1 MTVTHDIDMDLLR
14 PGVRPLVCAVQG
26 ERCSR
31 VLCFH
36 LTRGGTAWSAPEGT
50 AAAVRFRK
58 ADGTGG
64 IYDSLPDGTSACV
77 LSANTVSVTLA
88 PQVLTCAG
96 PAAVQLEL
104 YLGEQVLASFSVCL
118 LVEADPS
125 AGADPSEDYY
135 NWQQAMDAHPK
146 FAQLQEQIDALAQGS
161 GLPEVDEADEGKL
174 LQVVDGAWELVDP
187 DMPGGIAGDGLVDD
201 APAIQLLLDTN
212 DEVILPKGT
221 YYLQS
226 SLKINRDHCRFLC
239 KGTLL
244 VNAETALE
252 LAASYCHV
260 KIAHIKSRYDGT
272 WSEDSSWSFPVSGVK
287 LGSDTV
293 KVYYN
298 TVEVDYIERCKNGI
312 WLAPVGDNTGV
323 AHNII
328 KFGDIF
334 AEYGIR
340 FQPGDGAYVFVCAN
354 HFYGGKLRG
363 KHPVYTE
370 KGANQTD
377 PFNGN
382 TFHHIAMEGCQREM
396 VLGFFCYN
404 AFRDLRLSPQ
414 ENEIVY
420 PSPHIVFDEY
430 SFGNV
435 ISNHGSVNIDQIT
448 DPYKS
453 GTTWGWAHWLGN
465 EYTGKSV
472 VCGEQGVEIFLGDS
486 CRSSYGSFIVENR
499 RGIHLEGLNQ
509 DIDLSNHNHAIDG
522 LICYCTATTADVNIR
537 LAKGYH
543 YFGAQKLY
551 VYVAQISE
559 PWAVRVTQYD
569 QETGEDVAIVPA
581 SVFSE
586 PGMYEL
592 ECVYAIGWLVR
603 RLESA
608 HIFPADRIPAIAP
621 PVDPDTLAA
630 WNGWYDTEAAGASM
644 DTITDVTFTNSY
656 TADGTEDAS
665 WTADR
670 SGTGS
675 IMAYRKGTSVVV
687 TATTGARKLKLNPDS
702 RYMFAAGGSS
712 AEYGQ
717 FSKLAKISGTE
728 LFVASDSTN
737 MQRLCQNNTALAS
750 SIRIPKGVTDLENA
764 FKGCTAL
771 TEPPVLPDTV
781 TDMSSAFL
789 GCSAMQTLPNIPA
802 NVQELDYAFQGCTA
816 LTDVTGCVI
825 PESATN
831 IRAIFNGA
839 TGISGTVEIHAQS
852 LADYANAFKNAPNT
866 AAIQII
872 LTGTCPNLTEI
883 AATNTAGYVTV

>member
-14 PGVRPLVCAVQG
+14 PGVRPLVRAVQG

-36 LTRGGTAWSAPEGT
+36 LTQGGTAWSVPEG
-50 AAAVRFRK
+50 AGAAVRFRK

-64 IYDSLPDGTSACV
+64 IYDSLPDGTAACT

-88 PQVLTCAG
+88 PQTLTCAG
-96 PAAVQLEL
+96 PAAVQAEL
-104 YLGEQVLASFSVCL
+104 YLGEQVLATFSVCL
-118 LVEADPS
+118 LVEEDPS

-135 NWQQAMDAHPK
+135 NWQQAMDSHPG
-146 FAQLQEQIDALAQGS
+146 FARLQAKIDER
-161 GLPEVDEADEGKL
+161 GLPEVDEADEGRL

-187 DMPGGIAGDGLVDD
+187 DMPMGIAADGLTDD
-201 APAIQLLLDTN
+201 APAIQLLLDTC
-212 DEVILPKGT
+212 DEVILPAGT
-221 YYLQS
+221 YYLES
-226 SLKINRDHCRFLC
+226 SLKMNRDRCRFRC
-239 KGTLL
+239 GGTLL

-252 LAASYCHV
+252 LSASHCHV
-260 KIAHIKSRYDGT
+260 TVARIKSRYDGT
-272 WSEDSSWSFPVSGVK
+272 WSEENSWSFPVSGVK
-287 LGSDTV
+287 LGAQAG

-298 TVEVDYIERCKNGI
+298 TVEVDFIERCKNGI
-312 WLAPVGDNTGV
+312 WLAPSGDNAGV
-323 AHNII
+323 AHNVIR
-328 KFGDIF
+328 FGDVF

-370 KGANQTD
+370 KGPDQTD

-404 AFRDLRLSPQ
+404 AFRELRLSPQ
-414 ENEIVY
+414 ENDIVY
-420 PSPHIVFDEY
+420 PDPHIVFDEY

-435 ISNHGSVNIDQIT
+435 IGNHGSLNIDQIT

-472 VCGEQGVEIFLGDS
+472 VCGEQGVETFLGDS
-486 CRSSYGSFIVENR
+486 CRSSYGSFIVPNR
-499 RGIHLEGLNQ
+499 RGIHAEGRNR
-509 DIDLSNHNHAIDG
+509 DIDLSADSHAIDG
-522 LICYCTATTADVNIR
+522 LLCYCTADTADVNIR
-537 LAKGYH
+537 LSRGYH
-543 YFGAQKLY
+543 YFGARRLR
-551 VYVAQISE
+551 VYVDRRSD
-559 PWAVRVTQYD
+559 PYCVRVKQYD
-569 QETGEDVAIVPA
+569 EETGEDVTVAVLPGT
-581 SVFSE
+581 
-586 PGMYEL
+586 GMYEL

-603 RLESA
+603 AVEHT
-608 HIFPADRIPAIAP
+608 HIFPADQIPAIAP

-630 WNGWYDTEAAGASM
+630 WNGWYDSEAAGASM
-644 DTITDVTFTNSY
+644 ETVTDVTFTNSY

-665 WTADR
+665 WAADR
-670 SGTGS
+670 DGTGS

-687 TATTGARKLKLNPDS
+687 TATTGARKLRLNPDS

-712 AEYGQ
+712 EEYGM
-717 FSKLAKISGTE
+717 FTNLAKISGTE

-750 SIRIPKGVTDLENA
+750 SIRIPRGVTNLENA

-781 TDMSSAFL
+781 TDLSSAFL
-789 GCSAMQTLPNIPA
+789 GCSLLEALPDIPA
-802 NVQELDYAFQGCTA
+802 NAEELDYAFQGCTA

-825 PESATN
+825 PQSATN
-831 IRAIFNGA
+831 IRAMFNGA
-839 TGISGTVEIHAQS
+839 TGIRGAVEINAQN
-852 LADYANAFKNAPNT
+852 LTDYANAFKNAPNT
-866 AAIQII
+866 AENGLT
-872 LTGTCPNLTEI
+872 LTGTCPVLTEI
-883 AATNTAGYVTV
+883 AATNTAGYVTA

>member
-14 PGVRPLVCAVQG
+14 PGVRPLVCGVQG

-36 LTRGGTAWSAPEGT
+36 LTRGGTAFSLPEGA

-64 IYDSLPDGTSACV
+64 IYDALPDGTAACV
-77 LSANTVSVTLA
+77 ISANTVSVTLA

-96 PAAVQLEL
+96 PAVVQLEL
-104 YLGEQVLASFSVCL
+104 YLGEQVLSSFSVCL

-135 NWQQAMDAHPK
+135 NWQQAMAAHPR
-146 FAQLQEQIDALAQGS
+146 FDQLQAQIDALAQSS
-161 GLPEVDEADEGKL
+161 GLPQVDEGDEGKL

-187 DMPGGIAGDGLVDD
+187 DMPEGLAGDGVTDD

-226 SLKINRDHCRFLC
+226 SLKMNRDHCRFVC

-252 LAASYCHV
+252 LGASFCHV
-260 KIAHIKSRYDGT
+260 KIAHIKSKYNGS
-272 WSEDSSWSFPVSGVK
+272 WSEETSWVFPVSGIK

-293 KVYYN
+293 RVYFN
-298 TVEVDYIERCKNGI
+298 TVEVDSIERCKNGI
-312 WLAPVGDNTGV
+312 WLAPSGENTGV
-323 AHNII
+323 AHNIL

-334 AEYGIR
+334 AEYGIH
-340 FQPGDGAYVFVCAN
+340 FQPGDGAYVFICAN

-370 KGANQTD
+370 PGANQTD

-382 TFHHIAMEGCQREM
+382 TFHHIALEGCQREM
-396 VLGFFCYN
+396 VLNFFCYN
-404 AFRDLRLSPQ
+404 AFRELRLSPQ

-420 PSPHIVFDEY
+420 PDPHIVFDEH

-435 ISNHGSVNIDQIT
+435 ISNHGSLNIDQIS

-465 EYTGKSV
+465 EYAGKSV
-472 VCGEQGVEIFLGDS
+472 VCGKQGVETFLGDS

-499 RGIHLEGLNQ
+499 RGIHVEGRNR
-509 DIDLSNHNHAIDG
+509 DIDLSADKHAIDG
-522 LICYCTATTADVNIR
+522 LICYCTAASADVNIR
-537 LAKGYH
+537 LARGYH
-543 YFGAQKLY
+543 YFGARKLY
-551 VYVAQISE
+551 VYVAQRVD
-559 PWAVRVTQYD
+559 PWAVRVKQYD
-569 QETGEDVAIVPA
+569 EELGEDVDIVPA
-581 SVFSE
+581 SVFTE

-603 RLESA
+603 KLPGSYL
-608 HIFPADRIPAIAP
+608 FPVDRIPAIAT
-621 PVDPDTLAA
+621 PVEPDTLAA
-630 WNGWYDTEAAGASM
+630 WNGWYDTEAAGAAM
-644 DTITDVTFTNSY
+644 DTITDVTFTNRYSP
-656 TADGTEDAS
+656 DGTEDAS
-665 WTADR
+665 WAADR
-670 SGTGS
+670 GGTGT
-675 IMAYRKGTSVVV
+675 IMAYRRGTSVVV
-687 TATTGARKLKLNPDS
+687 TATTGARKIKLNPDS
-702 RYMFAAGGSS
+702 QYMFAAGGSE
-712 AEYGQ
+712 AAYGQ
-717 FSKLAKISGTE
+717 FSSLAQIQGTE

-737 MQRLCQNNTALAS
+737 MQRLCQNNAALAS
-750 SIRIPKGVTDLENA
+750 SIRIPKGVTNLENA

-781 TDMSSAFL
+781 TDMGSAFL
-789 GCSAMQTLPNIPA
+789 GCSAMKTLPDIPA
-802 NVQELDYAFQGCTA
+802 NAVELDYAFQGCTA

-825 PESATN
+825 PESAAN
-831 IRAIFNGA
+831 IRAMFNGA
-839 TGISGTVEIHAQS
+839 ANISGTVEINALS
-852 LADYANAFKNAPNT
+852 LTDYANAFKNAPNT
-866 AAIQII
+866 AAKQVK
-872 LTGTCPNLTEI
+872 LTGTCPVLTEI
-883 AATNTAGYVTV
+883 AATNTAGYVTA